1 MTTSTKTP
9 HPQVTFTEWV
19 EINRVAKDGGYCG
32 YTEGCPCCTCE
43 ENGVTEVTYV
53 RNVWSRS
60 SRVWRTEELTYSLCD
75 SHRADIGPW

>member
-1 MTTSTKTP
+1 MGTTTRTP

-19 EINRVAKDGGYCG
+19 EINRVSKDGGYCG
-32 YTEGCPCCTCE
+32 YTEGCPCCTCD

-60 SRVWRTEELTYSLCD
+60 SRVWRTETLTYSLCGV
-75 SHRADIGPW
+75 HNTDIGPW